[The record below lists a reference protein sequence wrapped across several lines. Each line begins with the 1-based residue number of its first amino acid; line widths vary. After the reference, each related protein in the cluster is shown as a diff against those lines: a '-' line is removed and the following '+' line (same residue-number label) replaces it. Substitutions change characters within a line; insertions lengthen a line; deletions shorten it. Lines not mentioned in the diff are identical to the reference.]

1 MIKNV
6 SKWNATEKVIRN
18 QVKKNCIKDVQS
30 KIVEQSHLDIQV
42 LFFIDYFKRKIGF
55 FISF

>member
-1 MIKNV
+1 M
-6 SKWNATEKVIRN
+6 WNSTEKVIRN
-18 QVKKNCIKDVQS
+18 QVKKICIKDVQS
-30 KIVEQSHLDIQV
+30 KILEQNHLDIKV